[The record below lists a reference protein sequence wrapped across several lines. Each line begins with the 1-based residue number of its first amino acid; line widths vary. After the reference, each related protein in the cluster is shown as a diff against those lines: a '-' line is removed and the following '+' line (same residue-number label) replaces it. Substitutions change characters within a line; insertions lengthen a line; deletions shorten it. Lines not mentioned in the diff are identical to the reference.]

1 MKKQGKD
8 MSVKNRG
15 LGKGLDLLLKG
26 SAEDERVDRT
36 EIREIPLKD
45 IFPNPSQPRQEFLE
59 DALDDLARSIQ
70 NQGVLQ
76 PILVRPRPKERS
88 GYEIVAGE
96 RRWRAT
102 QRTDLTAIPAL
113 VRDIDDQ
120 ETLAIA
126 LIENLQREDL
136 NPIEEAA
143 GLQRIKEE
151 LGLSQEEL
159 AQRVGKSRSAVANS
173 MRLLHLPESIK
184 KDLGAKVISS
194 GHARAY
200 LALDS
205 QEIQKTIHAR
215 VVSKHLNVRQ
225 TETLI
230 RQINDQ
236 QDEKKQPSA
245 REVRETKEF
254 CKQCKGSLEKVLGKR
269 KGLSLRVSGGPKQG
283 AITLSYTTAE
293 ERERIMRIMEQ
304 GAGQLEDR
312 G

>member
-1 MKKQGKD
+1 

-26 SAEDERVDRT
+26 NSEDERVDRT
-36 EIREIPLKD
+36 EIREILLNE

-70 NQGVLQ
+70 SQGVLQ
-76 PILVRPRPKERS
+76 PILVRPRPGERS

-102 QRTDLTAIPAL
+102 QRTDLTTIPAL
-113 VRDIDDQ
+113 IRDIDDK

-151 LGLSQEEL
+151 FGLSQEEL

-173 MRLLHLPESIK
+173 MRLLHLPETIK
-184 KDLGAKVISS
+184 KDLGAGIISS
-194 GHARAY
+194 GHARCY
-200 LALDS
+200 LALDE
-205 QEIQKTIHAR
+205 QETQKKIHAQ
-215 VVSKHLNVRQ
+215 VVRQQLNVRQ
-225 TETLI
+225 TETLVH
-230 RQINDQ
+230 QINGQ
-236 QDEKKQPSA
+236 KGKHKATSA
-245 REVRETKEF
+245 QHEATETRQF
-254 CKQCKGSLEKVLGKR
+254 CRQCKGRLEKMLGRR
-269 KGLSLRVSGGPKQG
+269 KGLALRVSGGPTKG
-283 AITLSYTTAE
+283 AITLSYTNAE
-293 ERERIMRIMEQ
+293 ERERVMQIMEQ
-304 GAGQLEDR
+304 GAGQIEDKE
-312 G
+312 

>member
-1 MKKQGKD
+1 

-26 SAEDERVDRT
+26 SGGDERVDRA
-36 EIREIPLKD
+36 EIREIPLSD
-45 IFPNPSQPRQEFLE
+45 IFPNPTQPRQEFLE
-59 DALDDLARSIQ
+59 DALEDLARSIQ

-76 PILVRPRPKERS
+76 PILVRPRPGERS

-102 QRTDLTAIPAL
+102 QRTDLTTIPAL
-113 VRDIDDQ
+113 IRDIDDK

-143 GLQRIKEE
+143 GLHRIKEE

-173 MRLLHLPESIK
+173 MRLLHLSEAIR
-184 KDLGAKVISS
+184 KDLKAKIISP

-200 LALDS
+200 LGLEDEATR
-205 QEIQKTIHAR
+205 EKVHAQ
-215 VVSKHLNVRQ
+215 VVGKQLNVRQ
-225 TETLI
+225 TESLI
-230 RQINDQ
+230 RQIAA
-236 QDEKKQPSA
+236 KQGQEAQRGSQTDA
-245 REVRETKEF
+245 ETRAF
-254 CKQCKGSLEKVLGKR
+254 CKTCRADLEKMLGRR
-269 KGLSLRVSGGPKQG
+269 KGLSLKVSGGPAKG
-283 AITLSYTTAE
+283 AITLSYANAE
-293 ERERIMRIMEQ
+293 ERERVMRIMEQ
-304 GAGQLEDR
+304 GAGQIKDEE
-312 G
+312 

>member
-1 MKKQGKD
+1 

-26 SAEDERVDRT
+26 SSEDEGVDRT
-36 EIREIPLKD
+36 EIREISLKD
-45 IFPNPSQPRQEFLE
+45 IFPNPSQPRQEFHE

-70 NQGVLQ
+70 SQGVLQ
-76 PILVRPRPKERS
+76 PILVRPRPGERS

-102 QRTDLTAIPAL
+102 QRTDLSSIPAL
-113 VRDIDDQ
+113 VRNIDDQ

-136 NPIEEAA
+136 NPVEEAA

-173 MRLLHLPESIK
+173 MRLLHLPEAIK
-184 KDLGAKVISS
+184 KDLGAKRITS

-200 LALDS
+200 LALDG
-205 QEIQKTIHAR
+205 QEAREKIHAR
-215 VVSKHLNVRQ
+215 VVSKQLNVRQ

-230 RQINDQ
+230 RQINAQ
-236 QDEKKQPSA
+236 QTEDAKTGAHANAK
-245 REVRETKEF
+245 ETKRF

-269 KGLSLRVSGGPKQG
+269 KGLSLRVSGGPTKG
-283 AITLSYTTAE
+283 AITFSYTTAE
-293 ERERIMRIMEQ
+293 ERERVMRIMEQ
-304 GAGQLEDR
+304 GAGKIKDR